1 MLDEFDIRLLA
12 AVQADSEMTQAE
24 LSEKVNLSPTQC
36 ARRLDRL
43 RKENYVERAVAIL
56 NPAQLGFKVVAHTAV
71 RLNAHTEEG
80 NRQLL
85 RFIESAPEILE
96 CYSQTG
102 DADFLMKI
110 VVRDLDQLS
119 AFVDRMIRSTGGLA
133 SIRSAIVLKTI
144 KNTTELPLQLVT

>member
-1 MLDEFDIRLLA
+1 M
-12 AVQADSEMTQAE
+12 
-24 LSEKVNLSPTQC
+24 
-36 ARRLDRL
+36 
-43 RKENYVERAVAIL
+43 
-56 NPAQLGFKVVAHTAV
+56 

-85 RFIESAPEILE
+85 RFIEAAPEILE

-144 KNTTELPLQLVT
+144 KKTTELPLQLVRLTVAAGADRGQPRSATRLQVTAAAEVNDLGYR